1 MNLIFSVLFHVETV
15 DTRSKKYNTFN
26 GMHVN
31 TVDTASTEHI
41 ALIGT
46 HVDTVD
52 TTIPGKMLTLN
63 LNYMHLNWKYCL

>member
-1 MNLIFSVLFHVETV
+1 MHVDTV
-15 DTRSKKYNTFN
+15 DTR
-26 GMHVN
+26 
-31 TVDTASTEHI
+31 STEHI

-63 LNYMHLNWKYCL
+63 LNYMHSNWKYSS